1 MAPATKSAPALKVR
15 PIGDKVLIKRDEAET
30 QTEAGIYLPES
41 AKDKPRTG
49 TVKAVGTGA
58 TNHDTGEH
66 IPMTLKVGDKVIFS
80 SSYLSDAHPQT
91 PENIKIDDQ
100 DYLIMSE
107 EHILAVFD

>member
-1 MAPATKSAPALKVR
+1 MQKKEQTTMAPATKSAPALKVR

-80 SSYLSDAHPQT
+80 SYAGT
-91 PENIKIDDQ
+91 EIKLGTDTL
-100 DYLIMSE
+100 LIMSE
-107 EHILAVFD
+107 DEILAIFE